1 MYTNIATIICIKSHG
16 CIQRALYNL
25 LVSENIAVSGK
36 MEADPQ
42 QVEKVGTFYV
52 DVIIILIIHY

>member
-1 MYTNIATIICIKSHG
+1 M
-16 CIQRALYNL
+16 YNL
-25 LVSENIAVSGK
+25 LVSANIAVSGQ

-42 QVEKVGTFYV
+42 QVEKVGIFYV